1 MAYKAAIHGLPTLLV
16 VYDCNGTTEGGR
28 LKEAVLRKAPSLGAD
43 ENFDLYYGDAV
54 SDPPLAPRL
63 VDVLK
68 RVSSSLPDG
77 ITMVDDV
84 LHFSVV
90 VKPVAGAC
98 VVGVRVR
105 GDEGAVWVYVGGPCG
120 WWATRERCGVRARAA

>member
-1 MAYKAAIHGLPTLLV
+1 MSFKAAIHRQQTVHV
-16 VYDCNGTTEGGR
+16 VYDCNEATEGGR
-28 LKEAVLRKAPSLGAD
+28 LKELVLGKAPSLGAD

-54 SDPPLAPRL
+54 SDPPLATRL

-105 GDEGAVWVYVGGPCG
+105 GDEGAVW
-120 WWATRERCGVRARAA
+120 RASEGRA

>member
-1 MAYKAAIHGLPTLLV
+1 MIQVIASASAWISECRFIIQGGDFTRH
-16 VYDCNGTTEGGR
+16 NGTGG
-28 LKEAVLRKAPSLGAD
+28 ESIYGPEFAD

-105 GDEGAVWVYVGGPCG
+105 GDEGAVW
-120 WWATRERCGVRARAA
+120 RASEGRA